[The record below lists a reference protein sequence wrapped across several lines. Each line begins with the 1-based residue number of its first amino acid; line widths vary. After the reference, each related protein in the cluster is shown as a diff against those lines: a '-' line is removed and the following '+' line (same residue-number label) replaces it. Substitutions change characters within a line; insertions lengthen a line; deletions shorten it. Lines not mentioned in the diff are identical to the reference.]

1 MVISYF
7 TKKECGMN
15 KPITVGF
22 TIFLSKLQSLLEK
35 KGKWVVLC
43 IEKHL
48 DWYSLYLQTFSESR
62 IIIAGMHVIC
72 VCNNRALNSD
82 TWHPFHSI
90 TAVLHWIVT
99 YIMYS
104 VCIYVYCILYS
115 VLCKATHNSTSEINF
130 SCIGLTVA
138 LTS

>member
-1 MVISYF
+1 MLRLSLIPSSNMVISYF
-7 TKKECGMN
+7 NKKECGMN
-15 KPITVGF
+15 KPIAVGF

-35 KGKWVVLC
+35 KGKWIVLC

-115 VLCKATHNSTSEINF
+115 VLCKATH
-130 SCIGLTVA
+130 
-138 LTS
+138 